1 MQLREKRFVR
11 LAERI
16 VWVTVRPKLGYSTH
30 SPALALAASPVC
42 GGGTTVAFRQKADL
56 TVRFQSGGLY
66 FV

>member
-16 VWVTVRPKLGYSTH
+16 VWVTVRPKSGYSTH
-30 SPALALAASPVC
+30 SPALALAASPVY
-42 GGGTTVAFRQKADL
+42 GGTTVAFRQKADL